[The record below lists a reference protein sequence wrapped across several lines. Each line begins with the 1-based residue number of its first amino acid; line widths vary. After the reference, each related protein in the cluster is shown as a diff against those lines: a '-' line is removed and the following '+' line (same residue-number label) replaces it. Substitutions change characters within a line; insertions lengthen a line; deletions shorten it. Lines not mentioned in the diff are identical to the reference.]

1 MVNLESSSTT
11 SIYRGF
17 SIMIYQDFSTSQQ
30 DVRLSELSER
40 DGIWDKYRTQS
51 LVIELIYRKEREFY
65 KLSKCIENCSCYL
78 EFKLNLEGNLVL
90 KKANFCRSRYCY
102 VCMWRKSLY
111 NRAILY
117 RACERIEPQYS
128 NHRFIFLTLTVKNC
142 HVGQLRTMLSNM
154 NESWR
159 RLIKR
164 KQFVDVVVGWVRST
178 EVTRDSKYVNTHAHP
193 HFHSMLLVKPS
204 YFSRKYI
211 KQEQWAKIWQ
221 ECLRVDYVPVVDV
234 RSVRGK
240 RVNDDA
246 VKLAIVETLKYSV
259 KQADINVDVDD
270 QQSREWFYTL
280 TRETRKLR
288 FVACGGVF
296 KDAIK
301 SDEEI
306 DNENLVQINNTDEIE
321 QTSKRLIFEFC
332 REKRFYR
339 FDPDLSR

>member
-1 MVNLESSSTT
+1 MVEQKVFLC
-11 SIYRGF
+11 
-17 SIMIYQDFSTSQQ
+17 QQ
-30 DVRLSELSER
+30 YDCDVRLSQLSER
-40 DGIWDKYRTQS
+40 DKIWDKYRAQS
-51 LVIELIYRKEREFY
+51 LLIELIYKQEKEFER
-65 KLSKCIENCSCYL
+65 LANCIKNCSNYL
-78 EFKLNLEGNLVL
+78 EFELSLNNSLVL
-90 KKANFCRSRYCY
+90 RHANFCRTRYCY

-111 NRAILY
+111 SRVMFY
-117 RACERIEPQYS
+117 KACEKIELQYS
-128 NHRFIFLTLTVKNC
+128 NHKFIFLTLTVKNC
-142 HVGQLRTMLSNM
+142 RVEEIRKTLNYM

-164 KQFVDVVVGWVRST
+164 KQFTDVVAGWVRST
-178 EVTRDSKYVNTHAHP
+178 EITRDSKYVNTHAHP
-193 HFHSMLLVKPS
+193 HFHVVLVVKPG
-204 YFSRKYI
+204 YFGKNYI

-234 RSVRGK
+234 RSVRER

-246 VKLAIVETLKYSV
+246 VKSAIMETLKYSV
-259 KQADINVDVDD
+259 KQADINVNVEDSE
-270 QQSREWFYTL
+270 SREWFYTL

>member
-11 SIYRGF
+11 SIYHGF
-17 SIMIYQDFSTSQQ
+17 LIMIQHDFLTSQQ
-30 DVRLSELSER
+30 DVRLSELSKR
-40 DGIWDKYRTQS
+40 DEIWDKYRTQS
-51 LVIELIYRKEREFY
+51 LAIEFIYKREKEFE
-65 KLSKCIENCSCYL
+65 KLANCIEDCSCYL
-78 EFKLNLEGNLVL
+78 EFRLNEGNLVL
-90 KKANFCRSRYCY
+90 RKANFCRSRYCY

-111 NRAILY
+111 HRAMLY
-117 RACERIEPQYS
+117 KACERIESRYS
-128 NHRFIFLTLTVKNC
+128 NYRFIFLTLTVKNC
-142 HVGQLRTMLSNM
+142 CINELRLTLSKM

-159 RLIKR
+159 RLIGR
-164 KQFVDVVVGWVRST
+164 KKFMNVVAGWVRST
-178 EVTRDSKYVNTHAHP
+178 EITRDSKYINAYAHP
-193 HFHSMLLVKPS
+193 HFHCILLVKPS
-204 YFSRKYI
+204 YFSKKYI

-221 ECLRVDYVPVVDV
+221 ECLRVDYFPVVDV
-234 RSVRGK
+234 RTVRS
-240 RVNDDA
+240 RHVNDDA
-246 VKLAIVETLKYSV
+246 VKSAIVETLKYSV
-259 KQADINVDVDD
+259 KQADINVNVDD

-280 TRETRKLR
+280 TRETRNLR

-306 DNENLVQINNTDEIE
+306 DDDNLVQINNTDETD